1 MVIEMDKS
9 ETVIH
14 FVNKTGQDISS
25 VMPHFKEA
33 LKTGVLHDDIADLF
47 EIVILKAFNADGT
60 DRMIIDFA
68 A

>member
-1 MVIEMDKS
+1 MSKS
-9 ETVIH
+9 EQTIH
-14 FVNKTGQDISS
+14 FVNNTGQDISS

-33 LKTGVLHDDIADLF
+33 LKTGVLHEDIADLF
-47 EIVILKAFNADGT
+47 EIVILKGFNADNS